1 MALQTASANVNG
13 ERVRIL
19 YDSGSHKSF
28 VTAEAVNKLGL
39 SVRREERLGIKPF
52 GSVSAKFEVKD
63 VASVPIVSCR

>member
-1 MALQTASANVNG
+1 MNG

-19 YDSGSHKSF
+19 DDPSSHKFF

-39 SVRREERLGIKPF
+39 RVRREERLGLKPI

-63 VASVPIVSCR
+63 VVSAPIVSCD